1 MTGQP
6 ARFTWYELMTNDA
19 AAAGDFYS
27 HVVGW
32 GRSRPAPGSP
42 YTVFSAGELG
52 VGGMIEIPDSER
64 AAGAKPIW
72 IGYIPVDDVDAYVE
86 RVIKAGG
93 AVHRAPADIPGVLRF
108 SLVND
113 PQGAL
118 FVLFKP
124 VDGSVRTIPQR
135 GAVGTIGWH
144 ELMAVEG
151 PTAFEFYAGLF
162 GWARTSVHDMGPM
175 GDYQLFSAGED
186 GDFGGMMTKPAVI
199 PSPYWT
205 FYITVD
211 GIRAATQRI
220 LSAGGAVI
228 NGPHQVP
235 GGAWVVQGRDPQEA
249 VFALTSGTE

>member
-1 MTGQP
+1 
-6 ARFTWYELMTNDA
+6 
-19 AAAGDFYS
+19 
-27 HVVGW
+27 
-32 GRSRPAPGSP
+32 
-42 YTVFSAGELG
+42 
-52 VGGMIEIPDSER
+52 MIQIPDEER

-72 IGYIPVDDVDAYVE
+72 VGYIPVDDVDAYVE

-93 AVHRAPADIPGVLRF
+93 AVHREPTDIPGVLRF

-124 VDGSVRTIPQR
+124 VEGSARTLPPRGSV
-135 GAVGTIGWH
+135 GSIGWH

-151 PTAFEFYAGLF
+151 PTAFDFYAGLF
-162 GWARTSVHDMGPM
+162 GWTPSTVHSMGPM
-175 GDYQLFSAGED
+175 GDYQLFAAGED
-186 GDFGGMMTKPAVI
+186 GDFGGVMTKPTVI

-211 GIRAATQRI
+211 SIGAAAERVRQ
-220 LSAGGAVI
+220 AGGAVV

-235 GGAWVVQGRDPQEA
+235 GGAWVLQGRDPQEA
-249 VFALTSGTE
+249 VFALTSGAE